1 VSEFEAA
8 PGIAFAIDY
17 CPAGLAAM
25 PERPALASIGW
36 TANRAT
42 IRDVIH
48 PADDVILE
56 AIQQACK
63 TGIDC
68 PIG

>member
-1 VSEFEAA
+1 
-8 PGIAFAIDY
+8 
-17 CPAGLAAM
+17 M

-48 PADDVILE
+48 PANDVILE